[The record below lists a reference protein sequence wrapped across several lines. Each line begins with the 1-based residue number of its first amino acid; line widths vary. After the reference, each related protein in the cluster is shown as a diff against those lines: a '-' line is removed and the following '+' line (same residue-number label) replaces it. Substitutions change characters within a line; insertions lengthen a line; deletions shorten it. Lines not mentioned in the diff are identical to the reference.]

1 MSPKILLVDDKPENL
16 FALKQTI
23 ERLDVRPVTALDGN
37 EALRATLVHDFA
49 LAILDVQ
56 MPGMDGYELA
66 TLLRGDKKTKNI
78 PIIFLTAVYSA
89 PIHAQHGY
97 LAGAVDFI
105 TKPFIPEALLAKVQI
120 FLELYQQ
127 RRALQTLLQQQ
138 RAANAQLQAEI
149 AQRIQLEKELQ
160 QAKDAAE
167 AASQSKSMFLASM
180 SHEIRNP
187 LNGVL
192 GMLQLIQATHLDK
205 EQRHYVRSSTDAAKS
220 LLRVINDVLDIT
232 RIEAG
237 RFDIV
242 AEDLSLWELTHSV
255 LATFKS
261 QADQK
266 RVTLSAALDLPPQTR
281 VRADAG
287 CLRQI
292 LYNLVG
298 NALKFTL
305 QGGVNVNG
313 RLASCD
319 EANQLRLQMCVTDTG
334 CGIPRRM
341 QPLVFDMF
349 TQAHTGAEHR
359 GKGSGL
365 GLGIVQRLVE
375 LMQGRVLLCSEEGV
389 GTTVCFDVLVE
400 PAAAEAS
407 PRPSH
412 LLRKKGAR
420 RESVPPAGETSQ
432 LSVLLVEDEVVN
444 RLAALAMLKK
454 MGHHAMYAENG
465 EKALELLETNAPDL
479 ILMDV
484 SMPVLDGIETTRRIR
499 NAEDLG
505 AKPRIPIV
513 AMTAHAMRG
522 DRERMLAAGMDDYLA
537 KPIDMEELRF
547 LIQRIAES
555 RRRQSARQDPLL
567 F

>member
-16 FALKQTI
+16 FALTQVL
-23 ERLDVRPVTALDGN
+23 ERLDVQPVTAADGN
-37 EALRATLVHDFA
+37 EALRATLAHDFA

-66 TLLRGDKKTKNI
+66 ALLRGDKKTKNI

-89 PIHAQHGY
+89 PVHAQHGY

-105 TKPFIPEALLAKVQI
+105 TKPFTPEILLAKVRV

-138 RAANAQLQAEI
+138 HAANEQLQAEI
-149 AQRIQLEKELQ
+149 TRRIQLEKELQ

-167 AASQSKSMFLASM
+167 AASQSKSIFLASM

-192 GMLQLIQATHLDK
+192 GMLQLMRSTELDH
-205 EQRHYVRSSTDAAKS
+205 EQRHYVRSCTDAAKS

-242 AEDLSLWELTHSV
+242 AEEVSIWELTHSV

-266 RVTLSAALDLPPQTR
+266 NVTLSAELDIPRDTLVR
-281 VRADAG
+281 VDAG

-298 NALKFTL
+298 NALKFTS
-305 QGGVNVNG
+305 QGAIRVNG
-313 RLASCD
+313 RLAPD
-319 EANQLRLQMCVTDTG
+319 AAKDVLRLQMCVADTG
-334 CGIPRRM
+334 CGIPRKM
-341 QPLVFDMF
+341 QSLVFDMF
-349 TQAHTGAEHR
+349 IQAHTGAEHR
-359 GKGSGL
+359 SKGSGL

-375 LMQGRVLLCSEEGV
+375 LMNGRVLLCSEEGV

-400 PAAAEAS
+400 PAAFEQKTTRSAFLVAEKTCQELLSAREN
-407 PRPSH
+407 RPLTI
-412 LLRKKGAR
+412 LLA
-420 RESVPPAGETSQ
+420 
-432 LSVLLVEDEVVN
+432 EDEDVN
-444 RLAALAMLKK
+444 RLAAMAMLKK
-454 MGHHAMYAENG
+454 MGHRALYAEHG
-465 EKALELLETNAPDL
+465 ERALELLEENDVDI

-499 NAEDLG
+499 DSKRLG
-505 AKPRIPIV
+505 AKSRIPIV

-522 DRERMLAAGMDDYLA
+522 DRERMVAAGMDDYLA
-537 KPIDMEELRF
+537 KPIDMEELRAMI
-547 LIQRIAES
+547 LRIAE
-555 RRRQSARQDPLL
+555 RIFCQSD
-567 F
+567 